1 MEKGS
6 SWCKGKNYPQNSNKK
21 AEPVVGFRLLSCRS
35 GRACAFE
42 PLAVRAASDLPAVA
56 VRPVSDLPAAAARPV
71 SDLPAAAARPVSDL
85 PAAAARPVSD
95 LHAAAARP
103 VSDLHAAAARPAS
116 DLHAAAAR
124 PASDLHAA
132 AARPALTP
140 SNRRRPT
147 SRRWRPTCIRRRKPT
162 ESGCRP
168 CGAPFRSRR
177 DTSGSSQPSYCRCG
191 RC

>member
-21 AEPVVGFRLLSCRS
+21 AEPVVGFRLFSCRS

-56 VRPVSDLPAAAARPV
+56 ARPASDLPAV
-71 SDLPAAAARPVSDL
+71 
-85 PAAAARPVSD
+85 
-95 LHAAAARP
+95 AARP

-116 DLHAAAAR
+116 DLHAVAVR
-124 PASDLHAA
+124 PVSDLPAA

>member
-21 AEPVVGFRLLSCRS
+21 AEPVVGFRLFLCRS
-35 GRACAFE
+35 GHACAFE
-42 PLAVRAASDLPAVA
+42 PLAVR
-56 VRPVSDLPAAAARPV
+56 PVSDLHAVAARPA
-71 SDLPAAAARPVSDL
+71 SDLHAVAVRPVSDL

-103 VSDLHAAAARPAS
+103 VSDLPAAAVRPASDLPAVAVRPVSDLPAAAARPAS
-116 DLHAAAAR
+116 DLHAVAV
-124 PASDLHAA
+124 
-132 AARPALTP
+132 RPALTP

>member
-21 AEPVVGFRLLSCRS
+21 AEPVVGFRLFLCRS

-42 PLAVRAASDLPAVA
+42 PLAARPASDLHAV
-56 VRPVSDLPAAAARPV
+56 AARPV
-71 SDLPAAAARPVSDL
+71 SDLHAVAVRPVSDL

-116 DLHAAAAR
+116 DLHAAAVRA
-124 PASDLHAA
+124 
-132 AARPALTP
+132 ALTP

>member
-21 AEPVVGFRLLSCRS
+21 AEPVVGFRLFLCRS
-35 GRACAFE
+35 GHACAFE

-71 SDLPAAAARPVSDL
+71 SDL
-85 PAAAARPVSD
+85 
-95 LHAAAARP
+95 
-103 VSDLHAAAARPAS
+103 HAAAARPAS
-116 DLHAAAAR
+116 DLHAVAVR
-124 PASDLHAA
+124 PVSDLPAA

-177 DTSGSSQPSYCRCG
+177 DTSGSSQPSYYRCG

>member
-21 AEPVVGFRLLSCRS
+21 AEPVVGFRLFSCRS

-42 PLAVRAASDLPAVA
+42 PLAVR
-56 VRPVSDLPAAAARPV
+56 PVSDLHAVAV
-71 SDLPAAAARPVSDL
+71 RPVSDL

-103 VSDLHAAAARPAS
+103 ASDLHAVAVRPVSDLHAVAVRAAS
-116 DLHAAAAR
+116 DLPAAAVRA
-124 PASDLHAA
+124 
-132 AARPALTP
+132 ALTP

>member
-21 AEPVVGFRLLSCRS
+21 AEPVVGFRLFLCRS

-42 PLAVRAASDLPAVA
+42 PLAVRAVSDLHAVA
-56 VRPVSDLPAAAARPV
+56 V
-71 SDLPAAAARPVSDL
+71 RPVSDL

-116 DLHAAAAR
+116 DL
-124 PASDLHAA
+124 PAA

>member
-21 AEPVVGFRLLSCRS
+21 AEPVVGFRLFLCRS
-35 GRACAFE
+35 GHACAFE

-56 VRPVSDLPAAAARPV
+56 VRPVSDLH
-71 SDLPAAAARPVSDL
+71 
-85 PAAAARPVSD
+85 AAAARPVSD

-116 DLHAAAAR
+116 DLHAVAVR
-124 PASDLHAA
+124 PVSDLPAA

>member
-21 AEPVVGFRLLSCRS
+21 AEPVVGFRLFSCRS

-56 VRPVSDLPAAAARPV
+56 ARPV
-71 SDLPAAAARPVSDL
+71 SDLHAVAVRPVSDL

-103 VSDLHAAAARPAS
+103 AS
-116 DLHAAAAR
+116 DLHAVAVR
-124 PASDLHAA
+124 PVSDLPAA

>member
-21 AEPVVGFRLLSCRS
+21 AEPVVGFRLFLCRS
-35 GRACAFE
+35 GHACAFE
-42 PLAVRAASDLPAVA
+42 PLAVRPVSDLHAVAVRPVSDLPAAARPVSDLHAAAARPASDLPAVA
-56 VRPVSDLPAAAARPV
+56 VRPVSDLPAAAARP
-71 SDLPAAAARPVSDL
+71 
-85 PAAAARPVSD
+85 
-95 LHAAAARP
+95 
-103 VSDLHAAAARPAS
+103 AS
-116 DLHAAAAR
+116 DLHAVAVR
-124 PASDLHAA
+124 PVSDLHAA

>member
-21 AEPVVGFRLLSCRS
+21 AEPVVGFRLFLCRS

-42 PLAVRAASDLPAVA
+42 PLAVRA
-56 VRPVSDLPAAAARPV
+56 
-71 SDLPAAAARPVSDL
+71 
-85 PAAAARPVSD
+85 VSD
-95 LHAAAARP
+95 LHAVAARP

-116 DLHAAAAR
+116 DLHAVAVR
-124 PASDLHAA
+124 PASDLPAVAVRPVSDLPAA

>member
-21 AEPVVGFRLLSCRS
+21 AEPVVGFRLFSCRS

-42 PLAVRAASDLPAVA
+42 PLAVRPVSDLHAVAVRPASDLHAVA

-71 SDLPAAAARPVSDL
+71 
-85 PAAAARPVSD
+85 
-95 LHAAAARP
+95 
-103 VSDLHAAAARPAS
+103 S

>member
-21 AEPVVGFRLLSCRS
+21 AEPVVGFRLFLCRS

-42 PLAVRAASDLPAVA
+42 PLAVRLVSDLHAAAARPASDLHAVA
-56 VRPVSDLPAAAARPV
+56 VRPVSDLPAAAARPA
-71 SDLPAAAARPVSDL
+71 SDLHAVAARPASDLHAVAVRPVSDL
-85 PAAAARPVSD
+85 PAAAV
-95 LHAAAARP
+95 
-103 VSDLHAAAARPAS
+103 
-116 DLHAAAAR
+116 
-124 PASDLHAA
+124 
-132 AARPALTP
+132 RPALTP

>member
-21 AEPVVGFRLLSCRS
+21 AEPVVGFRLFSCRS

-42 PLAVRAASDLPAVA
+42 PLAVRPVSDLHAVA
-56 VRPVSDLPAAAARPV
+56 VRPVSDLHAVAARPASDLHAVAVRPVSDLHAVAARPASDLPAAAARPV
-71 SDLPAAAARPVSDL
+71 SDLPAV
-85 PAAAARPVSD
+85 
-95 LHAAAARP
+95 
-103 VSDLHAAAARPAS
+103 
-116 DLHAAAAR
+116 
-124 PASDLHAA
+124 

-147 SRRWRPTCIRRRKPT
+147 SHRWRPTCIRRRKPT

-168 CGAPFRSRR
+168 CGAPSRSRR

>member
-21 AEPVVGFRLLSCRS
+21 AEPVVGFRLFLCRS
-35 GRACAFE
+35 GHACAFE
-42 PLAVRAASDLPAVA
+42 PLAVRAASDLHAVAARPASDLHAVA

-85 PAAAARPVSD
+85 P
-95 LHAAAARP
+95 
-103 VSDLHAAAARPAS
+103 
-116 DLHAAAAR
+116 
-124 PASDLHAA
+124 A

-177 DTSGSSQPSYCRCG
+177 DTSGSSQPSYYRCG

>member
-21 AEPVVGFRLLSCRS
+21 AEPVVGFRLFSCRS

-42 PLAVRAASDLPAVA
+42 PLAVR
-56 VRPVSDLPAAAARPV
+56 PVSDLHAVAARPA
-71 SDLPAAAARPVSDL
+71 SDLHAVAV
-85 PAAAARPVSD
+85 RPVSD

-116 DLHAAAAR
+116 DLHAVAVR
-124 PASDLHAA
+124 PVSDLPA

>member
-21 AEPVVGFRLLSCRS
+21 AEPVVGFRLFLCRS

-56 VRPVSDLPAAAARPV
+56 VRPVSNLPAVAVRPV
-71 SDLPAAAARPVSDL
+71 SDLPAAAV
-85 PAAAARPVSD
+85 
-95 LHAAAARP
+95 RP

-116 DLHAAAAR
+116 DLHAVAVRA
-124 PASDLHAA
+124 ASDLPAA

>member
-21 AEPVVGFRLLSCRS
+21 AEPVVGFRLFSCRS

-56 VRPVSDLPAAAARPV
+56 VRPASDLPAVAVRPVSDLHAVAARPVSELHAVAVRPV
-71 SDLPAAAARPVSDL
+71 SDLPAAAARPASDLHAVAVRPVSDL
-85 PAAAARPVSD
+85 PAAAVRA
-95 LHAAAARP
+95 
-103 VSDLHAAAARPAS
+103 
-116 DLHAAAAR
+116 
-124 PASDLHAA
+124 
-132 AARPALTP
+132 ALTP

>member
-21 AEPVVGFRLLSCRS
+21 AEPVVGFRLFLCRS
-35 GRACAFE
+35 GHACAFE
-42 PLAVRAASDLPAVA
+42 PLAVRAASDLHAVAARPASDLHAVA

-71 SDLPAAAARPVSDL
+71 SDLPAAAARPASDLPAAAARPVSDL

-95 LHAAAARP
+95 LP
-103 VSDLHAAAARPAS
+103 
-116 DLHAAAAR
+116 
-124 PASDLHAA
+124 A

-177 DTSGSSQPSYCRCG
+177 DTSGSSQPSYYRCG

>member
-21 AEPVVGFRLLSCRS
+21 AEPVVGFRLFLCRS
-35 GRACAFE
+35 GHACAFE

-71 SDLPAAAARPVSDL
+71 SDL
-85 PAAAARPVSD
+85 
-95 LHAAAARP
+95 
-103 VSDLHAAAARPAS
+103 HAAAARPAS
-116 DLHAAAAR
+116 DLHAVAVR
-124 PASDLHAA
+124 PVSDLPAA